1 MAADVGRN
9 DPCPC
14 GSGRKYK
21 KCCLRK
27 RKQAGGTV
35 RTPPPRRRDPF
46 EKAVEAG
53 RQARS
58 RDPHAAIQEWLGAWR
73 LLQEKLPNEVDTL
86 AGAQDVLGEDAP
98 HLQNWVWD
106 VLNLWRRLAYV
117 DPETAPDAT
126 DFVEELVVRFSGEE
140 DEFRHSVEAELA
152 NLLARAGRIEVAE
165 EIGRRLIA
173 EQPDKARGYCTL
185 ADVYLD
191 AEPPKLERAL
201 QTLEEAADQPV
212 SDAGDWDLSARLAE
226 VRDALREKEIRTSN
240 DYIEWDTFW
249 DGFEQADLDT
259 KIEMARE
266 RIDNAPDFDAEWA
279 FALMIDGLLMPC
291 IEDGRGEAW
300 IETLEHLREKRPDE
314 AAEEAGVLGVHA
326 LEFSLEGNGE
336 YVDTAL
342 ELLFS
347 RPAGAA
353 DHVFGAFEVL
363 AFHGVSRVRD
373 HLVEGWP
380 QFSSS
385 DGLMPGAFD
394 EWADW
399 SLLAQLAAWAGE
411 DINEPRT
418 LQDLEAALGT
428 MTKELD
434 REQARAFVA
443 WFLGP
448 KAANFDAATEAEIA
462 DADESV
468 RALCLGFARHLVD
481 DHGWPPFKALLGAW
495 SLIGLLRHSAGVQD
509 PFQDRFSTAHASRS
523 RQFRRELK
531 ELREPWREV
540 SRFTPHPDLAVGF
553 AEAIADQGMF
563 GRPFTAAAFFEAA
576 ARMTPWLQ
584 ERGFIDNP
592 ELTQRTQQHFA
603 RRMGEVFDNLTFIAA
618 HPSLLEPGIEQTEQ
632 WLNSRAE

>member
-9 DPCPC
+9 DSCPC

-35 RTPPPRRRDPF
+35 RTPPPKQRDPF

-58 RDPHAAIQEWLGAWR
+58 QDPQAAMQEWLGAWR
-73 LLQEKLPNEVDTL
+73 LLQEKLPAEVETL
-86 AGAQDVLGEDAP
+86 AGAQDVLGEDAS

-106 VLNLWRRLAYV
+106 VLNLWRRLAHV
-117 DPETAPDAT
+117 EPDTTSEAAY
-126 DFVEELVVRFSGEE
+126 FVKELLARFSGEG
-140 DEFRHSVEAELA
+140 DEFRHAVEVDLA
-152 NLLARAGRIEVAE
+152 NLLARAGRIEDAE
-165 EIGRRLIA
+165 EIGQRLIA
-173 EQPDKARGYCTL
+173 EQPDKARGYCAL

-191 AEPPKLERAL
+191 ADPPKFERAL
-201 QTLEEAADQPV
+201 QTLEEAAERPV
-212 SDAGDWDLSARLAE
+212 ADAGDWDLSARLAE
-226 VRDALREKEIRTSN
+226 ARGALRDKEIRSSD

-249 DGFEQADLDT
+249 DDFEQADLDT
-259 KIEMARE
+259 KLEMTRE
-266 RIDNAPDFDAEWA
+266 RIDNAPDFDEEWA
-279 FALMIDGLLMPC
+279 FALMIDGLLMPS
-291 IEDGRGEAW
+291 IEEGRGEAW
-300 IETLEHLREKRPDE
+300 TETLEHLREKRPNE
-314 AAEEAGVLGVHA
+314 AAKEAGVLGVHA
-326 LEFSLEGNGE
+326 LEFSLEGDGE
-336 YVDTAL
+336 YVDAAL

-353 DHVFGAFEVL
+353 DHVFGAFELL

-373 HLVEGWP
+373 HLIEGWP
-380 QFSSS
+380 EFSSS
-385 DGLMPGAFD
+385 GGLMPGAFD

-399 SLLAQLAAWAGE
+399 SLLAQLAAWAGD
-411 DINEPRT
+411 DINEPRS

-434 REQARAFVA
+434 REQASAFVA

-448 KAANFDAATEAEIA
+448 EAAHFDPVTEAEIT

-481 DHGWPPFKALLGAW
+481 DHGWAPFKALLGAW
-495 SLIGLLRHSAGVQD
+495 SLIGLLRHSASAQD
-509 PFQDRFSTAHASRS
+509 PFQDKFSTAQASRS

-531 ELREPWREV
+531 ELRGPWREV
-540 SRFTPHPDLAVGF
+540 ARFAPHPDLAVGF
-553 AEAIADQGMF
+553 AEAIADQGVF
-563 GRPFTAAAFFEAA
+563 GRPFTAAALFEAA
-576 ARMTPWLQ
+576 IRMTPWLQ

-592 ELTQRTQQHFA
+592 ELIDSIQQHFA

-618 HPSLLEPGIEQTEQ
+618 HPDLLATSIEETEQ
-632 WLNSRAE
+632 WLNSRGE